1 MKSQSNSLHVTLA
14 HRLLDYVRAGH
25 LQAGHHL
32 TEQSLAEAL
41 GASRSPIRGA
51 LAYLAEKGI
60 VGAQPPRRGLYLLKG
75 ADQLGV
81 IEEELGTSQD
91 DQIYLQLARDK
102 LSGIWGDTLSE
113 NDAMRRYGLTRERVR
128 RVLARAANEGWM
140 EQRASKG
147 WSFLPMIDGPQAC
160 EESYTLRQMLEPAA
174 MLLPGFAIDSTVL
187 RRVRL
192 QQQALADGGW
202 RHAGHAEMYQA
213 NATFHEALAS
223 LSGNRFIAQTVT
235 RQNQLRRLLEYQ
247 ETLDRERIRRQCL
260 EHLAILDLL
269 EKGERAQASALLA
282 RHLGNASEEKV
293 QQLER
298 QQQQR
303 SSQPGAFNESMVSHA
318 EPMEETAQFSLM
330 AQAKNQE

>member
-1 MKSQSNSLHVTLA
+1 
-14 HRLLDYVRAGH
+14 
-25 LQAGHHL
+25 
-32 TEQSLAEAL
+32 
-41 GASRSPIRGA
+41 
-51 LAYLAEKGI
+51 
-60 VGAQPPRRGLYLLKG
+60 
-75 ADQLGV
+75 
-81 IEEELGTSQD
+81 
-91 DQIYLQLARDK
+91 
-102 LSGIWGDTLSE
+102 
-113 NDAMRRYGLTRERVR
+113 
-128 RVLARAANEGWM
+128 
-140 EQRASKG
+140 
-147 WSFLPMIDGPQAC
+147 
-160 EESYTLRQMLEPAA
+160 
-174 MLLPGFAIDSTVL
+174 
-187 RRVRL
+187 
-192 QQQALADGGW
+192 
-202 RHAGHAEMYQA
+202 MYQA

-303 SSQPGAFNESMVSHA
+303 SGLPGAVSESMVSHA